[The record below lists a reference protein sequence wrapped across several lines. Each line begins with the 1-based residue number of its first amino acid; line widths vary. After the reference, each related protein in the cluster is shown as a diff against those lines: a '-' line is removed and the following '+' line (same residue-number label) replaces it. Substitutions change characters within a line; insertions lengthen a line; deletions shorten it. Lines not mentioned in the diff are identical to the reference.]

1 MTRNMDRLV
10 ITIHPAPSDEGL
22 LRVTDAMQQVIDA
35 LRVLEQ
41 AERALVT
48 PQELFEWR
56 LERASTASPFTV
68 VAVAEAIDPS
78 VNVTPHV
85 RRVKTEVSRGLRDFI
100 IRGVPPHWMD
110 PEGMLAFRRVLSR
123 NQNGVGRTDIDF
135 DIGVSNEHDVISIE
149 REQADAGLR
158 AITALNIMDFADDL
172 PERESFGEIEGFMV
186 AAGRYRGR
194 PAVQIRSDLYGFVWC
209 ALSPGVIDRFG
220 NEHRMADVWEGKMIG
235 VYGRLSYAKGGR
247 LSKVDAIDM
256 REITAAPP
264 IDLDAVLDPNF
275 TAGMDPHEYLRQL
288 HDGELA

>member
-1 MTRNMDRLV
+1 MDRLV

-22 LRVTDAMQQVIDA
+22 LRVSDAMQQVIDA

-41 AERALVT
+41 AERVLVP
-48 PQELFEWR
+48 PQDTFEWR
-56 LERASTASPFTV
+56 LEHAEAGSPFTV
-68 VAVAEAIDPS
+68 VAVAEA
-78 VNVTPHV
+78 VNPIADVTPHV
-85 RRVKTEVSRGLRDFI
+85 MRVKAEVSRGMRDFI
-100 IRGVPPHWMD
+100 SSGTPPQWMD
-110 PEGMLAFRRVLSR
+110 PEGMIAFRRLLVR

-135 DIGVSNEHDVISIE
+135 DIEVPNANVLSID
-149 REQADAGLR
+149 RAQADAGLR

>member
-10 ITIHPAPSDEGL
+10 ITIYPAPSDEGL

-123 NQNGVGRTDIDF
+123 NRKWVGRTDIDF

-149 REQADAGLR
+149 REQADAGLW
-158 AITALNIMDFADDL
+158 AITALNIMDFRYISRAG
-172 PERESFGEIEGFMV
+172 SFGEIEGFMV

-194 PAVQIRSDLYGFVWC
+194 PAVQICSDLYGFVWC

-220 NEHRMADVWEGKMIG
+220 N
-235 VYGRLSYAKGGR
+235 
-247 LSKVDAIDM
+247 
-256 REITAAPP
+256 
-264 IDLDAVLDPNF
+264 
-275 TAGMDPHEYLRQL
+275 
-288 HDGELA
+288 